1 MSDKLIEGGL
11 VLTKVIIAVVIGV
24 LEGNGAVYFFNKMPG
39 TWLCDYDETPSDEL
53 LNPTT
58 QRIKSSPWKYL
69 FSMGFVI
76 LNIKLVMDDWQ
87 YAIAATAVLWILLEL
102 SLSDKKYS
110 IVPDQFLIL
119 LCITAIGFIPFHGSW
134 KTPCF
139 GGLIGF
145 GLMAI
150 VAIIGKFAYKRESIG
165 GGDIKLFFALGLIG
179 GIKGILFIFAATALI
194 SAACFAYLISK
205 KRAKITDSLPM
216 VPYISVAAAIYLVL
230 LWDINLSF
238 LF

>member
-1 MSDKLIEGGL
+1 MNDKLIEGAI
-11 VLTKVIIAVVIGV
+11 VLTKVIIAVILGI
-24 LEGNGAVYFFNKMPG
+24 LQGNGAVYFFNKMPA
-39 TWLCDYDETPSDEL
+39 TWLCDYDETPSDEV

-87 YAIAATAVLWILLEL
+87 YALAASAVLWILLEL
-102 SLSDKKYS
+102 SLADKKYS
-110 IVPDQFLIL
+110 IVPDQLVIL
-119 LCITAIGFIPFHGSW
+119 LCITGLGFIPFHGSW
-134 KTPCF
+134 KAQLF

-145 GLMAI
+145 GLMTAI
-150 VAIIGKFAYKRESIG
+150 ALIGKFAYKRETLG
-165 GGDIKLFFALGLIG
+165 GGDIKLFFALGLIS

-194 SAACFAYLISK
+194 SAACFTYLLIK

-216 VPYISVAAAIYLVL
+216 VPYISVAAAIYLVF
-230 LWDINLSF
+230 LWDMNFSF